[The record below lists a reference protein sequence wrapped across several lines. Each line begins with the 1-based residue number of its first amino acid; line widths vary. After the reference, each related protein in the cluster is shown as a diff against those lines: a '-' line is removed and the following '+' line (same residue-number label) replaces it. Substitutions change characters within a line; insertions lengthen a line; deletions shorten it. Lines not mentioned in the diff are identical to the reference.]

1 MKLSAKQLGRRYERA
16 GRPFWALRHAD
27 LSVGAGDFVTV
38 LGRSGSGK
46 TTLLTLLL
54 GLCMPT
60 EGEVAFNDRALSGM
74 SDEQISALRNAHIG
88 YVPQHAGLVPTLTIL
103 DNIRLPWHLANRR
116 GTEPAGRAEELLT
129 AVGLADLGGQYTRAL
144 SGGELRRAAFARALM
159 NSPELIVADEP
170 TSNLDR
176 ESAEVV
182 MGMLIEARQAGA
194 GVLLVTHDTLG
205 IGASNAIYDMVNGEL
220 KLRAEAVQSA
230 DPKSNR

>member
-60 EGEVAFNDRALSGM
+60 EGEVAFNGRALSGM

-103 DNIRLPWHLANRR
+103 DNIRLPWHLAI
-116 GTEPAGRAEELLT
+116 
-129 AVGLADLGGQYTRAL
+129 VGGLNPQAAL
-144 SGGELRRAAFARALM
+144 KSSSL
-159 NSPELIVADEP
+159 PW
-170 TSNLDR
+170 
-176 ESAEVV
+176 
-182 MGMLIEARQAGA
+182 
-194 GVLLVTHDTLG
+194 VLLIWADSIL
-205 IGASNAIYDMVNGEL
+205 E
-220 KLRAEAVQSA
+220 RFPAESFVERRLPERS
-230 DPKSNR
+230 

>member
-60 EGEVAFNDRALSGM
+60 EGEVAFNGRALSGM

-88 YVPQHAGLVPTLTIL
+88 YVPRSMQDLCRHSPFWTTFVCRGIWPIVGGLNPQAALKSSLLPWVLLIWADSIL
-103 DNIRLPWHLANRR
+103 ERFPAESFVERRLPER
-116 GTEPAGRAEELLT
+116 
-129 AVGLADLGGQYTRAL
+129 
-144 SGGELRRAAFARALM
+144 S
-159 NSPELIVADEP
+159 
-170 TSNLDR
+170 
-176 ESAEVV
+176 
-182 MGMLIEARQAGA
+182 
-194 GVLLVTHDTLG
+194 
-205 IGASNAIYDMVNGEL
+205 
-220 KLRAEAVQSA
+220 
-230 DPKSNR
+230 

>member
-1 MKLSAKQLGRRYERA
+1 M
-16 GRPFWALRHAD
+16 
-27 LSVGAGDFVTV
+27 
-38 LGRSGSGK
+38 GRSGSGK

-129 AVGLADLGGQYTRAL
+129 AVGLADLGGQYPRAL

-182 MGMLIEARQAGA
+182 VRMLIEARQAGA
-194 GVLLVTHDTLG
+194 GVLLVTHVTLG

>member
-1 MKLSAKQLGRRYERA
+1 
-16 GRPFWALRHAD
+16 
-27 LSVGAGDFVTV
+27 
-38 LGRSGSGK
+38 
-46 TTLLTLLL
+46 
-54 GLCMPT
+54 
-60 EGEVAFNDRALSGM
+60 M

-129 AVGLADLGGQYTRAL
+129 AVGLADLGGQYPRAL

-182 MGMLIEARQAGA
+182 VRMLIEARQAGA

>member
-16 GRPFWALRHAD
+16 GRPFWALRHAGICR
-27 LSVGAGDFVTV
+27 VGAGDFVTV

-46 TTLLTLLL
+46 PTLLTLLL

-116 GTEPAGRAEELLT
+116 GTEPAGRAEGLLT
-129 AVGLADLGGQYTRAL
+129 ACWSCWIWADSILERFPAE
-144 SGGELRRAAFARALM
+144 SFVERRLR
-159 NSPELIVADEP
+159 EP
-170 TSNLDR
+170 S
-176 ESAEVV
+176 
-182 MGMLIEARQAGA
+182 
-194 GVLLVTHDTLG
+194 
-205 IGASNAIYDMVNGEL
+205 
-220 KLRAEAVQSA
+220 
-230 DPKSNR
+230 

>member
-1 MKLSAKQLGRRYERA
+1 M
-16 GRPFWALRHAD
+16 
-27 LSVGAGDFVTV
+27 
-38 LGRSGSGK
+38 
-46 TTLLTLLL
+46 
-54 GLCMPT
+54 C
-60 EGEVAFNDRALSGM
+60 
-74 SDEQISALRNAHIG
+74 
-88 YVPQHAGLVPTLTIL
+88 AGLVPTLTIL

-129 AVGLADLGGQYTRAL
+129 AVGLADLGGQYPRAL

-182 MGMLIEARQAGA
+182 MGMLIQARQAGA

-205 IGASNAIYDMVNGEL
+205 IGASNAIYDMVDGEL
-220 KLRAEAVQSA
+220 KLREEAVQSV